1 MAADL
6 YPFSSSL
13 KPCEPV
19 DSFDTRYLNQ
29 SYSPILN
36 PLSKPLNIELY
47 NKTWFDKPLRITKNN
62 FGYGPFPPLSDLHVK
77 TRTSYA
83 PPLIEQSDTYI
94 LTSLSP
100 LVLFKS
106 LSTIVD

>member
-36 PLSKPLNIELY
+36 LLSKPLNIELY
-47 NKTWFDKPLRITKNN
+47 NKKWFDKPLRITKN
-62 FGYGPFPPLSDLHVK
+62 FSVMDPFLP
-77 TRTSYA
+77 YQ
-83 PPLIEQSDTYI
+83 I
-94 LTSLSP
+94 
-100 LVLFKS
+100 FM
-106 LSTIVD
+106 